1 MSQSILFT
9 GPITNALITEMI
21 CKIGGKTESG
31 GHSIFIGQVRSDII
45 NGKKVMAIE
54 YSAYEEMVKV
64 EADKIKEAVLTEF
77 SDAKTIDI
85 IHSIGVV
92 KAGEISLFVIVSA
105 GHRKDAIMACSNA
118 VELIKQRLPVWKK
131 EIFEDNSYMW
141 K

>member
-1 MSQSILFT
+1 MSQNILFT
-9 GPITNALITEMI
+9 GPIRNELIAEMI
-21 CKIGGKTESG
+21 CKIGGKAESG
-31 GHSIFIGQVRSDII
+31 GHSIFIGQVRADII
-45 NGKKVMAIE
+45 NGKKIREIE

-64 EADKIKEAVLTEF
+64 EADRIKETVLTEF

-85 IHSIGVV
+85 IHSTGVV

-118 VELIKQRLPVWKK
+118 VELIKQRFPVWKK
-131 EIFEDNSYMW
+131 EIFEDNSYVW